1 MLQNVGGKYTVRV
14 RGQSLRYHLLAGA
27 HSPHVDLT
35 VVTRV
40 RVPRISGY
48 LWTKVKYRVEGDVFY
63 LLRFFLTMPS
73 RDTPASSRTEASMA
87 ALVFS
92 AARRRGRTRK

>member
-1 MLQNVGGKYTVRV
+1 MTVS
-14 RGQSLRYHLLAGA
+14 QSVSHYHTPSRELMAHTLTLLKHESGYG
-27 HSPHVDLT
+27 
-35 VVTRV
+35 
-40 RVPRISGY
+40 GY

-73 RDTPASSRTEASMA
+73 RDTPASSRTEALMA
-87 ALVFS
+87 ALVRS